1 MKVAER
7 KQVKKEELREMLLSL
22 REETLKKIE
31 EEVGTKVREDP
42 RFTTLSTMDVGDLSQ
57 FDLDSDINYSLL
69 QSHLQRLK
77 SIDEALRRLE
87 DGTYGYCEECG
98 RAIDVKRLRV
108 LPFARYC
115 VQCQEKLEKVGKQK
129 VRMLY
134 RFEDMEAD
142 EDEELS

>member
-1 MKVAER
+1 MAER

>member
-1 MKVAER
+1 VAER

>member
-1 MKVAER
+1 VKVAER